1 MKDVQG
7 TMPVLERFVVLMS
20 SDHTSRSQRIND
32 ARNVF
37 CLFAQKG
44 RTLETSCLLTMIY
57 YFTVPT
63 KMDIVEDSVL
73 MGKIKGIIRVR
84 CVNKKPL
91 CST

>member
-1 MKDVQG
+1 MKGVRG

-37 CLFAQKG
+37 CLFAKKG
-44 RTLETSCLLTMIY
+44 RTLETSCLLTIY
-57 YFTVPT
+57 YFSVPT

-73 MGKIKGIIRVR
+73 NGED
-84 CVNKKPL
+84 
-91 CST
+91 